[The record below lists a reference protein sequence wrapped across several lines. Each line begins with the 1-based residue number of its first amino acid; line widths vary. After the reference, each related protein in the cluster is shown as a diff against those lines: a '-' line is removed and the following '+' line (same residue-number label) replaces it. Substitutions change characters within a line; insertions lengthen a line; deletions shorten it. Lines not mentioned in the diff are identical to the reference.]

1 MKKTL
6 LCAGIGAGLMYLL
19 DPELGEIRRSML
31 KDKLSG
37 RLPKTTDAVVAK
49 ADALVAKVD
58 EVAAKADETA
68 AEAISHASLPT
79 AGTVDDTL
87 SDDMDAIDLGDEAT
101 HSKHG

>member
-6 LCAGIGAGLMYLL
+6 ICAGIGAGLMYLL

-49 ADALVAKVD
+49 ADALVARVD
-58 EVAAKADETA
+58 EAASKADETA
-68 AEAISHASLPT
+68 ADAISSTHLPSV
-79 AGTVDDTL
+79 GSSDSL
-87 SDDMDAIDLGDEAT
+87 SDETDSSDKAA